1 MLFEGCAFYII
12 IYEKSVFDG
21 PVGLGYHFI
30 HQSHSLVLDA
40 VNDFSIA
47 LGMSYAG
54 MSKEF

>member
-1 MLFEGCAFYII
+1 MLFEGCVLHYYIWGNL
-12 IYEKSVFDG
+12 SLMV